1 MHLLILRRLLQAIPT
16 LWVIAT
22 ATFILMQLTPGGP
35 FDTEKDILRGSSA
48 DQCLLRTR

>member
-1 MHLLILRRLLQAIPT
+1 MYLLILKRLLQAIPT

-35 FDTEKDILRGSSA
+35 FDIEKDIPEEVQALRP
-48 DQCLLRTR
+48 